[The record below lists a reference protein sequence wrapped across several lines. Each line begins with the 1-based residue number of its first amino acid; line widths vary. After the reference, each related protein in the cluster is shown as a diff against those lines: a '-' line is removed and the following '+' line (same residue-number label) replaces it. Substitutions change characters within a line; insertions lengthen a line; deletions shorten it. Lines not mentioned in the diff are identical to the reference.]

1 MTNIQRN
8 IGIIGDGPTDRKIF
22 GAMVKS
28 ILTEDTDLID
38 CNIVELQ
45 RQNIHDFVEKY
56 INLQEKNLSVNRQNL
71 VKSIGAVILAGFEEL
86 LNEVTNNIS
95 ASDLIIV
102 TTDSEIVFSQ
112 PENYWER
119 GANLFHILID
129 AVNWFY
135 EIALNR
141 GYPQDNI
148 PLVLP
153 LITFPSTEI
162 IIAAAR
168 GLNTVDFYSK
178 KPIELKNLLY
188 NLSKDGRV
196 SDRHLEEQ
204 ALNFLNVRGI
214 EKIFQYIPESRYLIK
229 CLSAYQVSSSL

>member
-1 MTNIQRN
+1 MTNLQRN

-45 RQNIHDFVEKY
+45 RHTIHDFVEKY
-56 INLQEKNLSVNRQNL
+56 IKKLSMTRKDL
-71 VKSIGAVILAGFEEL
+71 VIKIGRAILAGFEEL

-135 EIALNR
+135 EMASNL
-141 GYPQDNI
+141 GYAKDNI

-168 GLNTVDFYSK
+168 GFNAVDFYGK

-196 SDRHLEEQ
+196 NDQDLEKQ
-204 ALNFLNVRGI
+204 ALKFLNVGGI
-214 EKIFQYIPESRYLIK
+214 EKIFLHIPECRYLIK
-229 CLSAYQVSSSL
+229 CLSAYQVSYVLSP